1 VGYDGESKTDM
12 TILEKGNGGIGMASL
27 ALPKG
32 KAVFGGCR
40 LQSNGRFVTFFYA
53 DEGTPSMQKGRA
65 SLHKNG
71 VMNVLEGSDGEIE
84 IRPGQIEAE
93 TRLPVSGGGIAP
105 AKKHE
110 HPKPKQPIPM
120 LRLHIKSET
129 PPTAPSAD
137 PLATVAVTSTGVF
150 SGEIAQMPYDRLKG
164 LAMPHPGVDPANRER
179 SLSDSDFLHVFG
191 MDKSSFAKLA
201 AWKRTSLKKSKGLF

>member
-1 VGYDGESKTDM
+1 
-12 TILEKGNGGIGMASL
+12 
-27 ALPKG
+27 
-32 KAVFGGCR
+32 
-40 LQSNGRFVTFFYA
+40 
-53 DEGTPSMQKGRA
+53 
-65 SLHKNG
+65 
-71 VMNVLEGSDGEIE
+71 MNVLEGSDGEIE

-164 LAMPHPGVDPANRER
+164 HTLVSILQIANDHFQILI
-179 SLSDSDFLHVFG
+179 SFTFLG
-191 MDKSSFAKLA
+191 
-201 AWKRTSLKKSKGLF
+201 WTSLRLPNWPLGNERA